1 MIFKSLRRKKSAS
14 NGQRPPAGPSIIS
27 SDVVIEGN
35 VTTAGELQID
45 GAVHGIVRAHSCVI
59 DMQGVV
65 QGEIIAEEV
74 YVRGR
79 VIGPIR
85 GLHVHLH
92 AGAHVEGDVIN
103 ETIAVENGAYI
114 YGTIRR
120 SEDPLAEPV
129 AAGRAD
135 YGYSAPAAFPDFGAP
150 SNNVYEDG
158 FRPLRAVKPR

>member
-1 MIFKSLRRKKSAS
+1 MIFKSLRRKKSGN

-45 GAVHGIVRAHSCVI
+45 GAVHGTVRAHSCVI

-85 GLHVHLH
+85 GVHVHLH

-103 ETIAVENGAYI
+103 ETLSVENGAFI
-114 YGTIRR
+114 DGSVRR
-120 SEDPLAEPV
+120 SEDPLAEP
-129 AAGRAD
+129 APSRLA
-135 YGYSAPAAFPDFGAP
+135 YAPAPAFPDFGAP
-150 SNNVYEDG
+150 SNSSYDQDY
-158 FRPLRAVKPR
+158 RPVRAIKPR